1 MTEPSLT
8 LFTAHPSGG
17 QSTLIQYNQ
26 HMMSERLVAV
36 GYADAARRLSSSY
49 RGEPWDDVMLLPF
62 LFVWRQAIEL
72 QLKINIRDLAT
83 LRRKAGETDERLKAT
98 AVDERLRNPR
108 KVGHNLTKLI
118 AEHNEHIDALDLDAL
133 PSNVQTSLE
142 LLAALDEGGTGFR
155 YGGVLK
161 APSADLDFRSM
172 NDALDAAFR
181 ILEVVIDAATY
192 GEGV

>member
-98 AVDERLRNPR
+98 AVDERLRNR
-108 KVGHNLTKLI
+108 AK
-118 AEHNEHIDALDLDAL
+118 
-133 PSNVQTSLE
+133 S
-142 LLAALDEGGTGFR
+142 GT
-155 YGGVLK
+155 
-161 APSADLDFRSM
+161 
-172 NDALDAAFR
+172 
-181 ILEVVIDAATY
+181 T
-192 GEGV
+192 

>member
-1 MTEPSLT
+1 M
-8 LFTAHPSGG
+8 
-17 QSTLIQYNQ
+17 
-26 HMMSERLVAV
+26 
-36 GYADAARRLSSSY
+36 
-49 RGEPWDDVMLLPF
+49 
-62 LFVWRQAIEL
+62 
-72 QLKINIRDLAT
+72 
-83 LRRKAGETDERLKAT
+83 
-98 AVDERLRNPR
+98 
-108 KVGHNLTKLI
+108 
-118 AEHNEHIDALDLDAL
+118 DAL